1 MQQCSVMNAIF
12 IHHRS
17 INKLII
23 AMIVIYVLSKDCI
36 IVFGL
41 GNALEKIIG
50 YIFIYLLF

>member
-1 MQQCSVMNAIF
+1 MQQCFVMNAIF

-17 INKLII
+17 INKPII

-41 GNALEKIIG
+41 GNALEKIIE
-50 YIFIYLLF
+50 YFFIYL